1 MIFSFDTP
9 YDTTVTL
16 PSEEDAETFFTPD
29 IDVSAAVIFLSQPPQ
44 SIPETVNS
52 CVSAFEKSP
61 MIQAKRLR
69 DFNTMVDR
77 GKASP
82 RD

>member
-9 YDTTVTL
+9 FDTTVTL

-44 SIPETVNS
+44 SIPETLNS
-52 CVSAFEKSP
+52 WVFALENSP
-61 MIQAKRLR
+61 MRQGKRPH